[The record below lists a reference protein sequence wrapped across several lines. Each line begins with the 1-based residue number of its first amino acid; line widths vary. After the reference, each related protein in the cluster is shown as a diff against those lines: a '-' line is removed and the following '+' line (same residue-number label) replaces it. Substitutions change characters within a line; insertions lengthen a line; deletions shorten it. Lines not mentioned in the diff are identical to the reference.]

1 VSAPAAKR
9 GHWWRI
15 VLFCAIGCIAGLAI
29 VAAVIAN
36 RFQPVARDYFI
47 TTLRNRYHSDVALG
61 DLQISLYPTVHATG
75 ENLVLWFHG
84 DHTATPMVK
93 IRRFTLDASFINFFR
108 TPKHIG
114 RLTLEGL
121 ELHPPPRNGA
131 PALTSSDQSS
141 AGKKQNQSIPF
152 ILDVVEANGARLE
165 ITPKDPKK
173 QPLIFDI
180 RELNLNTVGKGQP
193 MTFHALL
200 TNPKPTGLIHADG
213 SFGPWD
219 VDTPVETPLSGRYT
233 FSNADLSDFKGIAG
247 TLSSAGKFAGPLDR
261 IEVHGVA
268 DVPNF
273 SLSTGEHPVPL
284 HTDFDATVDG
294 SNGNTDLHPVHA
306 RLANSRFDVSGS
318 IERGALES
326 HKTILLNAEA
336 GDNAR
341 LEDFLRLAIKGPRSP
356 MTGAIR
362 FRTKVKIPPG
372 ETEVIDRLD
381 LDGDFALSG
390 VKFTSADVQN
400 KLAGL
405 SHRAQGDPENHDP
418 DVASEFQGAFRLH
431 NGNLALP
438 NLQFTLPGA
447 HIALQGTYA
456 VRSGTIDLHGDARL
470 DAKVSQMTSGIVSKL
485 LKPID
490 PLFRRDGAGAVIPFV
505 ISGTRG
511 DPSFKLDIGEFIK
524 GIAK

>member
-1 VSAPAAKR
+1 VSLPAANKK
-9 GHWWRI
+9 HWRRI
-15 VLFCAIGCIAGLAI
+15 VLYAIAGFILGLGAIAAI
-29 VAAVIAN
+29 VAS
-36 RFQPVARDYFI
+36 RFQPVARDYFV
-47 TTLRNRYHSDVALG
+47 TTLRKRYQSDVTLG
-61 DLQISLYPTVHATG
+61 DLRISLYPAVHATG

-84 DHTATPMVK
+84 DHTTPPMVK

-121 ELHPPPRNGA
+121 ELHPPPRTAA
-131 PALTSSDQSS
+131 PALADSDQS
-141 AGKKQNQSIPF
+141 ARKKQNPSIPF
-152 ILDVVEANGARLE
+152 ILDVVEANNSRLE

-173 QPLIFDI
+173 QPLVFDI

-200 TNPKPTGLIHADG
+200 TNPKPSGLIHTDG

-219 VDTPVETPLSGRYT
+219 VDTPVETPLSGRYAFT
-233 FSNADLSDFKGIAG
+233 NADLGVFKGIAG
-247 TLSSAGKFAGPLDR
+247 TLSSTGKFAGPLDR
-261 IEVHGVA
+261 LEVHGVA

-306 RLANSRFDVSGS
+306 RLLNSRFDVSGS

-341 LEDFLRLAIKGPRSP
+341 LEDFLRLAIKGPHPP

-381 LDGDFALSG
+381 LDGNFALSG

-431 NGNLALP
+431 NGSLALP

-456 VRSGTIDLHGDARL
+456 VRSGTIDLRGNARL
-470 DAKVSQMTSGIVSKL
+470 DAKVSQMTTGFVSKL

-505 ISGTRG
+505 VSGTRG
-511 DPSFKLDIGEFIK
+511 DPSFKLDIGEFIRA
-524 GIAK
+524 IAK